1 MIPTFFSTC
10 KYFRPH
16 TWVIAGLIALFACG
30 GPNALAQSST
40 LTPGFLEH
48 PAVTPPLLLREVWQQ
63 PPHTGPLNDENRA
76 SRSRP

>member
-16 TWVIAGLIALFACG
+16 AWAIAGLIALFAWG

-40 LTPGFLEH
+40 LTPGFWSI
-48 PAVTPPLLLREVWQQ
+48 R
-63 PPHTGPLNDENRA
+63 R
-76 SRSRP
+76 